1 MQTPAIPLVPTE
13 ENEAIN
19 SRTIRINEDFP
30 TPIDPI
36 ESTKLESIVNK
47 TIVNDNNVFDVP
59 LEAERDEDQLLA
71 EVMRV
76 TDAQTE
82 PTIMDFEKRLTT
94 QQPTVE
100 GTNEEEVLTTEKVVT
115 ITTTSSVTTLAT
127 EEVTEQNSHSNAMTS
142 PPEIDSDDN
151 DDMLDVAETF
161 LPVPNESLNNEDINN
176 EEMEQLSIETTTIM
190 PSTASSTVRLNAD
203 AIESTPAATVS
214 QIRRVCPGRAVTRL
228 RVAEIL
234 L

>member
-13 ENEAIN
+13 ENEAIT

-71 EVMRV
+71 EVMHV
-76 TDAQTE
+76 TEQAQTE
-82 PTIMDFEKRLTT
+82 PTIMDFEERLTT

-115 ITTTSSVTTLAT
+115 ITTTSSATTLAT
-127 EEVTEQNSHSNAMTS
+127 EEVSEQFSHSNAMTS

-151 DDMLDVAETF
+151 DDALDLAETF
-161 LPVPNESLNNEDINN
+161 LPLPNESSNNEDINN
-176 EEMEQLSIETTTIM
+176 EELEQLSIETTTIM
-190 PSTASSTVRLNAD
+190 PSTASSTVRLIVD

-214 QIRRVCPGRAVTRL
+214 QTVEFVRDKRSRL
-228 RVAEIL
+228 RVAEIIL
-234 L
+234 